1 MKKIFILLV
10 INCQLSAFTSSAQNV
25 GIGTTTPAFKL
36 DVAGS
41 INTDS
46 FYRIKNLEI
55 LSTKGNYNL
64 FIGFSAGGVNA
75 GTGNTFCGSTS
86 GLSNTTGAQNSFFGN
101 ESGFANTLG
110 HDNSFF
116 GDHSGSN
123 ITTTSYNSFFGT
135 SAGSSSTGFSNSFF
149 GQSAGLTVSGDYNT
163 IFGTSAGGGSGNSGS
178 SNSFFGTVSALNN
191 TTGYSNAFFGRSS
204 GYLNDN
210 GYQNSFFGDSAGYKN
225 TAGFENVAI
234 GIKSGFNL
242 TTGSNNTFI
251 GPNTNSGPNG
261 ILTNSTAIGNGAVV
275 AVSNNFVFGDAN
287 VSGWGFGVAAGSR
300 AIKVGTDASNGNGAY
315 LTAGGVWTDVSSR
328 NKKEDFTPVDAAVIL
343 SKINKLEITKWKYI
357 NTKEEYHI
365 GPMAEQ
371 FHQLFEIGF
380 DNSLSSMDKSG
391 VALLGI
397 QQLSKENKNLKK
409 TISIQ
414 KKKINNMEKRLLAI
428 EQKLR

>member
-1 MKKIFILLV
+1 MKKISILLI
-10 INCQLSAFTSSAQNV
+10 INCLLLAFTSTAQNV

-55 LSTKGNYNL
+55 LSIKGNSNL
-64 FIGFSAGGVNA
+64 FIGFAAGGFNS
-75 GTGNTFCGSTS
+75 GSGNTFCGSTS
-86 GLSNTTGAQNSFFGN
+86 ELSNTTGAQNSFFGN
-101 ESGFANTLG
+101 ESGFANTSG

-116 GDHSGSN
+116 GDHAGFN
-123 ITTTSYNSFFGT
+123 TTTSYNSFFGT
-135 SAGSSSTGFSNSFF
+135 SAGSGCTGASNSFF
-149 GQSAGLTVSGDYNT
+149 GQSAGLTVSGDYNVM
-163 IFGTSAGGGSGNSGS
+163 FGTSAGGGSGNSGS

-210 GYQNSFFGDSAGYKN
+210 GYQNSFFGDSAGFKN

-234 GIKSGFNL
+234 GIKSGLNL

-287 VSGWGFGVAAGSR
+287 VTGWGFGVAAGSR

-315 LTAGGVWTDVSSR
+315 LTAGGAWTDVSSV

-343 SKINKLEITKWKYI
+343 SKINKLAITKWKYI

-371 FHQLFEIGF
+371 FYQLFKIGF
-380 DNSLSSMDKSG
+380 DNSLSAMDKSG

-397 QQLSKENKNLKK
+397 QQLSKENKYLKK

-414 KKKINNMEKRLLAI
+414 KKKIDNLEKRLLAI
-428 EQKLR
+428 EQRLR

>member
-1 MKKIFILLV
+1 MKKISFLFV
-10 INCQLSAFTSSAQNV
+10 INCQLLAFTSSAQNV

-55 LSTKGNYNL
+55 LSIKGNSNL
-64 FIGFSAGGVNA
+64 FIGFAAGGSNS
-75 GTGNTFCGSTS
+75 GSGNTFCGSTS

-101 ESGFANTLG
+101 ESGFANTSG

-116 GDHSGSN
+116 GDHAGFN
-123 ITTTSYNSFFGT
+123 TTTSYNSFFGT
-135 SAGSSSTGFSNSFF
+135 SAGSSCNGTSNSLF
-149 GQSAGLTVSGDYNT
+149 GQSAGLTVSGDYNAM
-163 IFGTSAGGGSGNSGS
+163 FGTNAGGGGGNSGS

-210 GYQNSFFGDSAGYKN
+210 GYQNSFFGDSAGFKN
-225 TAGFENVAI
+225 TAGSENVAI

-251 GPNTNSGPNG
+251 GPNTNSGING

-275 AVSNNFVFGDAN
+275 TVSNNFVLGDAN
-287 VSGWGFGVAAGSR
+287 VTGWGFGVAAGGR

-315 LTAGGVWTDVSSR
+315 LTAGGAWTDVSSV
-328 NKKEDFTPVDAAVIL
+328 NKKENFTPVDAAVIL
-343 SKINKLEITKWKYI
+343 SKINKLAITKWKYI

-371 FHQLFEIGF
+371 FYQLFKIGF
-380 DNSLSSMDKSG
+380 DNSLSAMDKSG

-414 KKKINNMEKRLLAI
+414 KKKIDNIEKRLLAM
-428 EQKLR
+428 EKRLR